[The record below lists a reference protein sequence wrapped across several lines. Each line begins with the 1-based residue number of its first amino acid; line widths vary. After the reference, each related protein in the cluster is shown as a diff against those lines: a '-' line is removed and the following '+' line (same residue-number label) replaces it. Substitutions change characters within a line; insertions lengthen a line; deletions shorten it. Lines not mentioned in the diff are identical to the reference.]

1 MTIQF
6 DLVNK
11 PSNSKGWAR
20 FSATA
25 DGRPVIMS
33 RTGNQYVSASHA
45 GEAEPGARIAL
56 TIQTMLRHGKG
67 RTAREEIDTDKLAL
81 IAEPGATSEYRD
93 QYVHIAITGARK
105 EA

>member
-6 DLVNK
+6 DLLNK

-20 FSATA
+20 YAA
-25 DGRPVIMS
+25 AVEGKPVIMS

-45 GEAEPGARIAL
+45 GDVEPGAKIAL

-67 RTAREEIDTDKLAL
+67 RTAREEIDTDKLTL
-81 IAEPGATSEYRD
+81 VAEPGATSEYRD
-93 QYVHIAITGARK
+93 QYVHVAITGARK